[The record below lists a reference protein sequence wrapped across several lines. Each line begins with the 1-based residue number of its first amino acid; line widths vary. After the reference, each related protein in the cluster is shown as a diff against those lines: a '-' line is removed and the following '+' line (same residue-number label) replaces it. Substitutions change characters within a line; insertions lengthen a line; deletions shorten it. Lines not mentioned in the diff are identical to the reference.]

1 MEEKAAAKEAHIAE
15 FSNQLEG
22 VIKELFSAAGDE
34 ADGWTNVHNKKGVT
48 VDVQYKEG
56 ESLASARTKVFV
68 HPLLSSSP
76 PLPQNQS
83 LIKASVE
90 DVYRFTQSVEFLEDV
105 DPLYLDGRVCTKIPS
120 SPPTVIYNIVRW
132 WNLWMTITIY
142 CIQLIVADSSSFPI
156 ATSCTLKVIPFH
168 SLSSHTAFREK
179 TSQGRYKGSSMFL
192 YRER

>member
-56 ESLASARTKVFV
+56 ESLASARTKVFRTTAT
-68 HPLLSSSP
+68 PIFLTP
-76 PLPQNQS
+76 PPPPRPKLQS

-105 DPLYLDGRVCTKIPS
+105 DPLYLDGRVCTKILPS
-120 SPPTVIYNIVRW
+120 NK
-132 WNLWMTITIY
+132 L
-142 CIQLIVADSSSFPI
+142 
-156 ATSCTLKVIPFH
+156 
-168 SLSSHTAFREK
+168 
-179 TSQGRYKGSSMFL
+179 
-192 YRER
+192 